1 MNGNNMVDLVLRGG
15 TVADGTGGELF
26 EADIA
31 VHQGRIQQVGKV
43 SARGREEIDARGK
56 LVTPGFIDV
65 HTHFDG
71 QAIWS
76 QRLAPSSW
84 HGVTTAV
91 MGNCGVGFAPVRD
104 TDHECLI
111 ELMEGV
117 EDVPGVVMREGL
129 EWAWGSYGDYLDALE
144 RKPHDIDFCSQ
155 LPHAPLRTF
164 VMGERAIR
172 LEPATEADVAAMRLL
187 TRDAMRA
194 GAVGFSTS
202 RSILHKTSTGAPMPT
217 LRATERELM
226 GIALGMQDAGSG
238 VIGYRTDFDTEA
250 LRLEEFDIMRRL
262 VSTSGRPLSVSLF
275 QENKA
280 PLGWRHLLDLV
291 EGAYA
296 QGLPLRAQVA
306 PRQLGVLL
314 GLQSSQNPFSENASY
329 KPIAKRPLAERLAT
343 LHDASF
349 RARLL
354 SEERPLQR
362 RLENMYDMSAPR
374 PAGALSPPRGSS
386 KVAERLEG
394 DAFDYG
400 LPPEAALPAIA
411 AREGRS
417 AAEVAYDLL
426 LQDEG
431 RNFIYHAAANYAD
444 GNFDACRAMLASPA
458 TVPGLGDSGA
468 HVTMIVD
475 ASFPTYFLA
484 YWARD
489 RGPDAF
495 ALPWAVKRLTADCA
509 NAMGLADRGVLAV
522 GKKADINVIDF
533 NALTWQRPYMSFDL
547 PAGGARL
554 LQGARGYS
562 ATIVSGQVVYRDG
575 EATGALPGRLVR
587 SGVRSA

>member
-1 MNGNNMVDLVLRGG
+1 MNDSNKVDLVLRGG

-31 VHQGRIQQVGKV
+31 VDRGRIVQVGKV
-43 SARGREEIDARGK
+43 TARGREEIDARGK
-56 LVTPGFIDV
+56 LVTPGFVDV

-104 TDHECLI
+104 TDHDCLI

-280 PLGWRHLLDLV
+280 PQGWRHLLDLV

-296 QGLPLRAQVA
+296 EGLPLRAQVA

-314 GLQSSQNPFSENASY
+314 GLQSSQNPFSENESY

-343 LHDASF
+343 LRDTSF

-362 RLENMYDMSAPR
+362 RLENMYRM
-374 PAGALSPPRGSS
+374 
-386 KVAERLEG
+386 G

-475 ASFPTYFLA
+475 ASFSTYFLA

-509 NAMGLADRGVLAV
+509 DAMGLSDRGVLAP

-533 NALTWQRPYMSFDL
+533 DALSWQRPYMSFDL

-554 LQGARGYS
+554 LQRSRGYT
-562 ATIVSGQVVYRDG
+562 ATIVAGVVVYRDG

-587 SGVRSA
+587 SGVLSR

>member
-1 MNGNNMVDLVLRGG
+1 MTPLPAQHPGPTGNSVDLVLRGG

-26 EADIA
+26 EADVA
-31 VHQGRIQQVGKV
+31 VHGGRIVQLGKV
-43 SARGREEIDARGK
+43 TARGREEIDARGK
-56 LVTPGFIDV
+56 LVTPGFVDV
-65 HTHFDG
+65 HSHFDG

-84 HGVTTAV
+84 HGVTTTV

-104 TDHECLI
+104 TDHDCLI

-129 EWAWGSYGDYLDALE
+129 EWSWGSYADYLDALE

-172 LEPATEADVAAMRLL
+172 LEPATEDDVAAMRRL

-194 GAVGFSTS
+194 GAIGFSTS

-250 LRLEEFDIMRRL
+250 LRLEEFEIMRRL

-280 PLGWRHLLDLV
+280 PQGWRHLLDLV
-291 EGAYA
+291 EGAHA
-296 QGLPLRAQVA
+296 EGLPLRAQVA

-329 KPIAKRPLAERLAT
+329 KPISKKPLAERLTT
-343 LHDASF
+343 LRDASF

-354 SEERPLQR
+354 GEERPLQR
-362 RLENMYDMSAPR
+362 RLENMYRM
-374 PAGALSPPRGSS
+374 GS
-386 KVAERLEG
+386 
-394 DAFDYG
+394 DFDYH

-495 ALPWAVKRLTADCA
+495 SLPWAVRRLTADCA
-509 NAMGLADRGVLAV
+509 HAMGLTDRGVLAP

-533 NALTWQRPYMSFDL
+533 DALTWQRPYMSFDL

-554 LQGARGYS
+554 LQGARGYA
-562 ATIVSGQVVYRDG
+562 ATIVCGEVVYRDG
-575 EATGALPGRLVR
+575 QATGALPGRLVR
-587 SGVRSA
+587 SRAVSS